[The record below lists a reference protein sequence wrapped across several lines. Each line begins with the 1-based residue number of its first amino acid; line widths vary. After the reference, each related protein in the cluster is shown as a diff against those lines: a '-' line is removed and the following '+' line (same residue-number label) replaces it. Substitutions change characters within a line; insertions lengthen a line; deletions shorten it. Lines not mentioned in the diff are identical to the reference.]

1 MSISFGVLQLCGVWL
16 KLKCLKLGS
25 ALSVE
30 FDEQRV
36 KWFLVFEYGCIQM
49 REIE

>member
-25 ALSVE
+25 ALSIEFE
-30 FDEQRV
+30 FDGKRV
-36 KWFLVFEYGCIQM
+36 KPF
-49 REIE
+49 